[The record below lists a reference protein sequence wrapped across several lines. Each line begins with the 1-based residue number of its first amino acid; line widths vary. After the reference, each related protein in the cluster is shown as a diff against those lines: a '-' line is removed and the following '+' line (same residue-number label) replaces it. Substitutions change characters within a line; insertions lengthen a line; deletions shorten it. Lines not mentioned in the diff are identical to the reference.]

1 METFDAEWLI
11 LREPVDHRARARDLV
26 ARLRQRWVTAG
37 WRQVIDLGSGL
48 GSNLRYIAPRLP
60 PGQIWTLVD
69 HDPGHLRRLR
79 RLDVPAEVET
89 LSAVSGD
96 LAETPFGGEG
106 HTAFDLV
113 TGSALLDLV
122 SEAWLVELVSRCVET
137 RCGVYFVLSYDG
149 VIHWSRAGS
158 EGADPDIDADDEL
171 VRDSVNEHQRGDKGF
186 GPALGP
192 DASATAA
199 ALLSSAHYTVWLE
212 RSDWCLG
219 QEAHVLARRLVDGWT
234 KAATV
239 VRPDAA
245 GRILAWSH
253 RRKVS
258 LADGRCELTVGH
270 CDLLALPIRVAE

>member
-1 METFDAEWLI
+1 METFDAEWLT

-26 ARLRQRWVTAG
+26 VRLRQRWVAAG
-37 WRQVIDLGSGL
+37 WRQVIDLGSGI

-60 PGQIWTLVD
+60 PGQGWTLVD
-69 HDPGHLRRLR
+69 HDPEHMRRLR
-79 RLDVPAEVET
+79 RLDVPAGVET

-96 LAETPFGGEG
+96 LAETPFGIER
-106 HTAFDLV
+106 HTAVDLV

-122 SEAWLVELVSRCVET
+122 SEEWLTQLVSRCVET

-149 VIHWSRAGS
+149 VIQWSRTGS
-158 EGADPDIDADDEL
+158 EGDDLDIDADDEL
-171 VRDSVNEHQRGDKGF
+171 VRDSINEHQRGDKGF

-199 ALLSSAHYTVWLE
+199 ALLSSVRYRVWLE
-212 RSDWCLG
+212 RSDWRLG
-219 QEAHVLARRLVDGWT
+219 KESRVLSGRLVDGWT
-234 KAATV
+234 RAATV

-253 RRKVS
+253 RRKAS
-258 LADGRCELTVGH
+258 LADGRSELIVGH
-270 CDLLALPIRVAE
+270 CDLLALPPGVDE